1 MQNDKGLMGM
11 GKGNEIVTYSYP
23 LDDKRDTFARLVA
36 SGKNVG
42 EAYNLAFHSSL
53 PQEDAVFR
61 AKGLCENEYVVDK
74 INQYY
79 DDKKVLTSI
88 NRQNVAIPLK
98 RILDCDM
105 SDFYEMDKDT
115 KTFKL
120 KPIGKWTR
128 SMKTAFRGIKY
139 TRNGIELQVYD
150 KISAA
155 NSLMNLMGWTKSPDN
170 NAPAGELSEY
180 TDAQLKELASNIE
193 EAKIIE
199 EDGT

>member
-1 MQNDKGLMGM
+1 MGV

-98 RILDCDM
+98 RILDCNM
-105 SDFYEMDKDT
+105 SDFYEMDKRTVYLAHQELFYLLSSFFFKFIGYLFIYLLTLRCKTT
-115 KTFKL
+115 K
-120 KPIGKWTR
+120 
-128 SMKTAFRGIKY
+128 
-139 TRNGIELQVYD
+139 
-150 KISAA
+150 
-155 NSLMNLMGWTKSPDN
+155 
-170 NAPAGELSEY
+170 
-180 TDAQLKELASNIE
+180 
-193 EAKIIE
+193 
-199 EDGT
+199 